1 MSNDSIKLINKW
13 FKGGMT
19 ILAIVIAVG
28 ALFYNPGHLFSAALV
43 WAFGHECEITYN
55 EE

>member
-13 FKGGMT
+13 FKCGMT
-19 ILAIVIAVG
+19 ILAIAIGIG
-28 ALFYNPGHLFSAALV
+28 AIIYNPGHLFSAALV
-43 WAFGHECEITYN
+43 WAFGKECEIIYN